1 MDKKPIKVIF
11 TDMQRPFDRG
21 GVEQSFEW
29 RMISKHWHPIL
40 SDDPDFLFYSCNG
53 PTYLKYHCIRIF
65 YTPENIRPNFK
76 RCDYAFSYD
85 YPVNAR
91 NYRLPIYRRWPEYN
105 QLFRPRDPERIS
117 AEPRKFCS
125 FMVSNASATERIEF
139 YNKLSTYKK
148 VDSGGRLLNNIG
160 YNIERGSE
168 SKLKWM
174 RNYKFSITFENA
186 SYPGYTTEKLMHA
199 LISDTIPIYWGDP
212 LVANDFNP
220 KAFVNCLDF
229 HSYSEVVELIREI
242 DHNDNLYREYLS
254 QPYLKD
260 NKETDFCREEN
271 IVGRYDEILSSK
283 RYFVS
288 PIRKK
293 IQRPLYE
300 LSVLN
305 KLAAKAF
312 RTIKGYGNQAILV
325 LRQKIQGLRK

>member
-1 MDKKPIKVIF
+1 M
-11 TDMQRPFDRG
+11 
-21 GVEQSFEW
+21 
-29 RMISKHWHPIL
+29 
-40 SDDPDFLFYSCNG
+40 
-53 PTYLKYHCIRIF
+53 IRIF
-65 YTPENIRPNFK
+65 CFIPATVPRILSTTVSGFFTPLK
-76 RCDYAFSYD
+76 TY
-85 YPVNAR
+85 V
-91 NYRLPIYRRWPEYN
+91 
-105 QLFRPRDPERIS
+105 RIS
-117 AEPRKFCS
+117 RGVITLFLTITLSVQEITVYPFTAAGLNTINFSVQEIQKESLQNPGNFA
-125 FMVSNASATERIEF
+125 ASWFLTRQQQKE
-139 YNKLSTYKK
+139 LSSITNSAHKK